1 MPIMPKNKID
11 NKTELDNTIKPELIE
26 PNNHN
31 NQENGK
37 KNNIVKIEKFSE
49 FERYPEGEE
58 IIEALI
64 TNYPDHFSNF
74 ETSKII
80 CFFKSKSAKYA
91 AKIFVTKDEIRL
103 LTNCFYYIV
112 IPKKKWQE
120 YNKAKKHLILFH
132 ELKHIPIDKFGSKL
146 KKHNIEDFECILS
159 KFGVN
164 WQLDLHLMDIL
175 EQHADIP
182 VH

>member
-1 MPIMPKNKID
+1 MTVPKNKID
-11 NKTELDNTIKPELIE
+11 NKTELDNTTKSKLISR
-26 PNNHN
+26 NNQN
-31 NQENGK
+31 NQENSK
-37 KNNIVKIEKFSE
+37 TDKITEIKKFSE
-49 FERYPEGEE
+49 FKKYPEGEE
-58 IIEALI
+58 MIEALI
-64 TNYPDHFSNF
+64 ANYPDHFPDF
-74 ETSKII
+74 EANKIF
-80 CFFKSKSAKYA
+80 CFFKSKNAKYA

-112 IPKKKWQE
+112 IPEKKWQE

-132 ELKHIPIDKFGSKL
+132 ELKHIPRDKFGSKL